1 MMITQELW
9 ISILSIE
16 TNSILSFPIFI
27 LSINCMK
34 NWHTRAKPIGVAM
47 MEKSQSMIDQ

>member
-16 TNSILSFPIFI
+16 TDLILSFPFFI
-27 LSINCMK
+27 PSINCMK
-34 NWHTRAKPIGVAM
+34 NWHTLAEPIGVTM
-47 MEKSQSMIDQ
+47 MEKSQSMID

>member
-16 TNSILSFPIFI
+16 TDLILTFPFFI
-27 LSINCMK
+27 PSINYTK
-34 NWHTRAKPIGVAM
+34 DWNVLAKPI
-47 MEKSQSMIDQ
+47 